1 MRQEAQ
7 FHIQEAQK
15 QLRLAIKYSSES
27 DDSEQLVKMTEILSI
42 FDSWVEKPKIVK
54 HELNNTNLKWNNE
67 YKFVP
72 AVQTSKDVVTCDG
85 YSVDGVPFDQ
95 L

>member
-1 MRQEAQ
+1 MKQEAQ
-7 FHIQEAQK
+7 FHIQEAQR
-15 QLRLAIKYSSES
+15 QLRLALRYSSEF
-27 DDSEQLVKMTEILSI
+27 DDCEQLVKMTEILNI
-42 FDSWVEKPKIVK
+42 FESWVEKPKVVK

-72 AVQTSKDVVTCDG
+72 ATQNQENVLSCDG
-85 YSVDGVPFDQ
+85 YSVNSVPHSE